1 MNVAIYC
8 RVSTTQQAE
17 HGYSLG
23 TQIELCR
30 KKAEELGADS
40 VKEYIDDGYSG
51 AYMERPA
58 LDSLRDAL
66 ASGMHDTVII
76 YDTDRL
82 ARDMMVLLVITEEI
96 EKHAKLVFVN
106 SEYSQSPES
115 QLFYKIK
122 GSFAEYERI
131 RILDRMNRGRR
142 GKLKKGLPIKEY
154 KILGYDFTGGHY
166 VVNEKEAEI
175 VRLIYKLYL
184 EGNGGINKIPDI
196 LFNMGIVG
204 LNGRKYHRGTIYH
217 ILTHSHYTGHY
228 YSYRTWH
235 KKTGVRSVKVLK
247 REESEWIPMECPQII
262 PQETFDAVQEKMAR
276 NRVQK
281 VRTGKIESLFQGLLY
296 CKLCGKKMRLS
307 RFGNDGYYICGS
319 NREAPG
325 TCENRIC
332 KVTIVDTVVWSA
344 ICDLCRSES
353 ALKKHLKAD
362 APKKKDSAAL
372 IKKELEKISTQR
384 TAIMQWFSNNLISV
398 SECTEKLEQL
408 KKREQT
414 LTAQLQSENQEHRT
428 DASDIVKKVKACD
441 VDFAG
446 KRRIV
451 TTIIKKVSIVRTG
464 DKHGRNYDLDFDIE
478 FQ

>member
-1 MNVAIYC
+1 MDVAIYC

-30 KKAEELGADS
+30 KKAEELGATS
-40 VKEYIDDGYSG
+40 IKEYIDDGYSG

-96 EKHAKLVFVN
+96 EKHANLIFVN
-106 SEYSQSPES
+106 SEYSKTPES

-154 KILGYDFTGGHY
+154 KILGYDFIDGHY
-166 VVNEKEAEI
+166 VINEKEAEI

-184 EGNGGINKIPDI
+184 ENNGGINKIPDI
-196 LFNMGIVG
+196 LFDMGIVG
-204 LNGRKYHRGTIYH
+204 LHGRKYHKGTIYLV
-217 ILTHSHYTGHY
+217 LTHEHYTGHY
-228 YSYRTWH
+228 YSLRTYH
-235 KKTGVRSVKVLK
+235 KKTGVRSSKVLK
-247 REESEWIPMECPQII
+247 RDKTEWIEMECPQII
-262 PQETFDAVQEKMAR
+262 SQETFDAVQQKLSR

-281 VRTGKIESLFQGLLY
+281 IRTGKIKSLFQGLLY
-296 CKLCGKKMRLS
+296 CKLCGRKMHLD
-307 RFGNDGYYICGS
+307 RFGQKGYYMCSS
-319 NREAPG
+319 NRDKSGSCP
-325 TCENRIC
+325 NRIS
-332 KVTIVDTVVWSA
+332 KAEIVDNVVWSA
-344 ICDLCRSES
+344 ICDLCRSETS
-353 ALKKHLKAD
+353 LKKYLKND
-362 APKKKDSAAL
+362 EPKKKDSAAL
-372 IKKELEKISTQR
+372 IQKELDKVATQR
-384 TAIMQWFSNNLISV
+384 TAIMNWFSNNLISV
-398 SECTEKLEQL
+398 NECTQKLEQL
-408 KKREQT
+408 KKQEQVLKSRL
-414 LTAQLQSENQEHRT
+414 LTEKAEQKT
-428 DASDIVKKVKACD
+428 DASEIVKAVQNCE
-441 VDFAG
+441 VDFDG

-451 TTIIKKVSIVRTG
+451 TAIIKKVSIVRTG
-464 DKHGRNYDLDFDIE
+464 EKHDTGYDLDFDIE